1 MKPTVG
7 CGKRTARNA
16 SSRERVYRICRI
28 GPGGCDQC
36 HTARPGVKTVASPAG
51 ASGRGSPAV
60 GGKAGHSHM
69 RTLFFRLDRPGEV
82 GAAGGKQGGVS
93 IVKTLL

>member
-28 GPGGCDQC
+28 GPCGRDQY
-36 HTARPGVKTVASPAG
+36 HTARPGVKTLASSLVQAD
-51 ASGRGSPAV
+51 AEVRWRAV
-60 GGKAGHSHM
+60 KEGI
-69 RTLFFRLDRPGEV
+69 RT
-82 GAAGGKQGGVS
+82 
-93 IVKTLL
+93 